1 MLLPASSQTAIASTV
16 ASLVQFAAKPRTQ
29 LATQECVAGAGSLAA
44 NMMQAVARGGSAAT
58 TVQAAEVVDL
68 TRMGMRLTAM
78 SSYALVSSLLL
89 GSGLYLF
96 AITPLKTET
105 TEEIKNVTKK
115 QIIDRRVTNVFAII
129 IAVCIA
135 TSLHTSLSFNVMSL
149 YANSALG
156 QGLDAAF
163 VEFWNAAKIQNLRQS
178 AFLSFCVA
186 IESFKFSFVLS
197 IFLKTNKRHR
207 WIATGITSILM
218 VASSVQFWRM
228 LGVASKLIFHR
239 G

>member
-1 MLLPASSQTAIASTV
+1 MLLPSQQTATVSTV
-16 ASLVQFAAKPRTQ
+16 ASLLQFAAAPQAQ
-29 LATQECVAGAGSLAA
+29 LATRDCVTGAGSLAA
-44 NMMQAVARGGSAAT
+44 NVIHAVARGGSTAT
-58 TVQAAEVVDL
+58 TVHPSEVVDL

-105 TEEIKNVTKK
+105 TEEIKNVTKT
-115 QIIDRRVTNVFAII
+115 QIIDRRVTNVFAIV

-135 TSLHTSLSFNVMSL
+135 TSLHTSLSFNAMSL

-156 QGLDAAF
+156 QGLDSAF
-163 VEFWNAAKIQNLRQS
+163 VTFWNAGKIQNLRQS

-186 IESFKFSFVLS
+186 IESFKLSFVLS

-207 WIATGITSILM
+207 WVATGLTSILM
-218 VASSVQFWRM
+218 VASSFQFWQM